1 MVTKTPKMTDNGKA
15 FLNSRPLLLP
25 PHQILST
32 PTSFLSM
39 PSQDQEANMIEL
51 KHSSTTRVMAMSTPN
66 TTDNGRVLL
75 NKRQLHSPL
84 LKTHFTPTSF
94 HLMPCLDQEESMIE
108 LKLSNIMRVMVMLTL
123 SMMDNG
129 KVSPRQLHSPLHKT
143 HCMLTNYHSMPS
155 LDQEVNTI
163 EPKLSNIT
171 KEMVTKTPNTMDN
184 GKDFLNSRP
193 LHS

>member
-15 FLNSRPLLLP
+15 FLNSRPLLLQ
-25 PHQILST
+25 PHKILST

-39 PSQDQEANMIEL
+39 PSQDQEVNTTEL
-51 KHSSTTRVMAMSTPN
+51 KHSNTTRVMVMLTPN
-66 TTDNGRVLL
+66 TTDNGRALL

-94 HLMPCLDQEESMIE
+94 HLMPYLDQEESMIE
-108 LKLSNIMRVMVMLTL
+108 HKLSNIMRVMVMLTL

-143 HCMLTNYHSMPS
+143 HCMLTNYHSTLSPDPEDGTTE
-155 LDQEVNTI
+155 L
-163 EPKLSNIT
+163 KLTNLT
-171 KEMVTKTPNTMDN
+171 KEMVTLTLNTMAD
-184 GKDFLNSRP
+184 G
-193 LHS
+193 